1 MSNIKDDLGSLLLAE
16 LVGQAS
22 FGGLLSHHRAAAD
35 TQGLAEELD
44 AINEMVIAG
53 ELSEEQAGLHQQ
65 LRLNALKMKLL
76 AIEGVD
82 DIALEQALDG
92 MGKVIRRFYGV

>member
-1 MSNIKDDLGSLLLAE
+1 MQVSSN
-16 LVGQAS
+16 S
-22 FGGLLSHHRAAAD
+22 FISHHKAAAD

-44 AINEMVIAG
+44 AINTMVSAS
-53 ELSEEQAGLHQQ
+53 ELSEEQAVIHRQ
-65 LRLNALKMKLL
+65 LRLNAFKMELL

>member
-1 MSNIKDDLGSLLLAE
+1 MSNIKDVLDALLLAE
-16 LVGQAS
+16 LLIQAFS
-22 FGGLLSHHRAAAD
+22 NNLFSHHSVAAD

-44 AINEMVIAG
+44 AINEMVSAS

-65 LRLNALKMKLL
+65 LRLNALQMKLL

-82 DIALEQALDG
+82 DIALGRALDE
-92 MGKVIRRFYGV
+92 MGKVIRQFYGI

>member
-1 MSNIKDDLGSLLLAE
+1 MNKIKDDLGSLLLAE
-16 LVGQAS
+16 FLVQGS
-22 FGGLLSHHRAAAD
+22 SGDLFSHHSVAAE

-44 AINEMVIAG
+44 TINEIVIAG

-82 DIALEQALDG
+82 DFALEQALDG
-92 MGKVIRRFYGV
+92 IGKVIRRFYGI